1 MEEYNA
7 PKLWSAPVGANIG
20 NAPTYSALEV
30 LRRDALYKATFYLL
44 TYLPEIEHELVR
56 Q

>member
-7 PKLWSAPVGANIG
+7 KLWSAPVGANIG

-30 LRRDALYKATFYLL
+30 LHRDALYKATFYSL
-44 TYLPEIEHELVR
+44 TYPKLNTH
-56 Q
+56 